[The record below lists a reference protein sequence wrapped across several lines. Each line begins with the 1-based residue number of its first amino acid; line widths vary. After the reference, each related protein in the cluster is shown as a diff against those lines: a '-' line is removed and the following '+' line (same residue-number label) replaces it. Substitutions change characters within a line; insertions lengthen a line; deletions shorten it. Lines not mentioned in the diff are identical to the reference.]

1 MRIPGRRVGRVIVA
15 LAVVGLILL
24 STVASHGC
32 RVQGSSPSESAAAVS
47 AD

>member
-1 MRIPGRRVGRVIVA
+1 MRIPGRRVGRAIVA

-32 RVQGSSPSESAAAVS
+32 NARGASPTDATTVAATE
-47 AD
+47 